1 MSADCMHVN
10 YMLVTTV
17 ANDTV
22 ITIDQELYNHKVPY
36 KVKVHWK
43 LDSHRTAT
51 ISLIFSSSHGV
62 LKGTKR

>member
-43 LDSHRTAT
+43 LDSH
-51 ISLIFSSSHGV
+51 
-62 LKGTKR
+62 